1 MKTATDY
8 FDDLLLIAEEIVGYY
23 NILMQNEIR
32 LGISSVDYQSVYFML
47 SNAIAREKSLY
58 LEADSLGYIPEIRI
72 MIDKKINDQV
82 SLDIDLREGFSH
94 LDRMQSMMEGMVKS
108 HILAY
113 VHMLKADINRIL
125 FSFLEEMI
133 NNSYYG
139 NIKDDLIEYK
149 YSLLFLNGYNEN
161 DFINGNNLSSLDNL
175 ISPKYREMWP
185 ECHYIDEAIIELP
198 CIKALEYLAE
208 TEEVSDTKRVMVI
221 IKIINILARLTLG
234 DERLVS
240 KYYDD
245 IMLLLEDDSY
255 PDELVKVA
263 QEMFQLFSNIQ
274 SKIGN
279 GRK

>member
-1 MKTATDY
+1 MKTAKDY
-8 FDDLLLIAEEIVGYY
+8 FDELLLIAEEIVGYY

-32 LGISSVDYQSVYFML
+32 SGVSSVDYQSVYFML
-47 SNAIAREKSLY
+47 GNAIAREKSLY

-72 MIDKKINDQV
+72 MIDKKINDQF

-94 LDRMQSMMEGMVKS
+94 LDRMRSMMEGRLKS
-108 HILAY
+108 HTLAY

-255 PDELVKVA
+255 PDELIKVA